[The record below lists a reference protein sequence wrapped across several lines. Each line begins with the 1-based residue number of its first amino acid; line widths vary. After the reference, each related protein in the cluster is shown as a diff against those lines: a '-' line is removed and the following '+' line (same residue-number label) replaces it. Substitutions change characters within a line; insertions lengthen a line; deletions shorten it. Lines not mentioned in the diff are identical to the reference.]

1 MIDKVF
7 IVFEYDGYDHAGIK
21 GIFAYRHDAEVF
33 QKTLTASDDDMWYSY
48 FIREHEVNYA
58 LKKEHV
64 VKKVVDG
71 DIYPL

>member
-7 IVFEYDGYDHAGIK
+7 IVFEYDGYDYTMVK

-33 QKTLTASDDDMWYSY
+33 QETLTASDDGSY
-48 FIREHEVNYA
+48 YIREHEVNYA

-64 VKKVVDG
+64 IKKVVDA